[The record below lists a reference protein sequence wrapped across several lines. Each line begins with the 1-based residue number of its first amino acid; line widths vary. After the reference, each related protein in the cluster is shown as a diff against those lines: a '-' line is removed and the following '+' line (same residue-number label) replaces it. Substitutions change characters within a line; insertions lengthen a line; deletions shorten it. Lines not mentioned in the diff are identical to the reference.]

1 MKAVAI
7 IVNLFFPGVGT
18 MIIGKVGTGVMQIIL
33 GLVGAFL
40 TFTGIL
46 SIIGIPLVIVAVI
59 WSLVTVANSQTSEPI
74 VVKQETIREVVR
86 EVPAEER
93 ETERS

>member
-7 IVNLFFPGVGT
+7 IINLFFPGVGT
-18 MIIGKVGTGVMQIIL
+18 MIIGKVGVGVAQIIL
-33 GLVGAFL
+33 GIAGAFL

-46 SIIGIPLVIVAVI
+46 SIIGVPMVIIAVI
-59 WSLVTVANSQTSEPI
+59 WSLVTVANSQTSESI

-86 EVPAEER
+86 EAPAEQ
-93 ETERS
+93 TQGGL

>member
-33 GLVGAFL
+33 GLTGAFL

-46 SIIGIPLVIVAVI
+46 SIIGIPLVIAAVI
-59 WSLVTVANSQTSEPI
+59 WSLVTVANSQTTDPI

-86 EVPAEER
+86 EVPVENK
-93 ETERS
+93 ETETS

>member
-18 MIIGKVGTGVMQIIL
+18 MIIGKVGVGVMQIIL
-33 GLVGAFL
+33 GLIGAFL

-59 WSLVTVANSQTSEPI
+59 WSLVTVANSQTAEPI

-86 EVPAEER
+86 EVPVQNK
-93 ETERS
+93 ETETS

>member
-18 MIIGKVGTGVMQIIL
+18 MIIGKVGVGVMQIIL
-33 GLVGAFL
+33 GLIGAFL
-40 TFTGIL
+40 IFTGIL
-46 SIIGIPLVIVAVI
+46 SIVGFPLLIVAVI
-59 WSLVTVANSQTSEPI
+59 WSLVTVANSQTTDPI

-86 EVPAEER
+86 EVPAQNK
-93 ETERS
+93 ETETS